1 MLKLRNLILKDSE
14 ITWQWRNQKPV
25 KEYYSDHPFEVTH
38 ENEVDWY
45 HKNVLTEN
53 KMTRIFG
60 VEADGKLA
68 GITMLKNIHPIHKLA
83 EFAILIDEKQSGK
96 GYGKEACY
104 QTLSYGFSQ
113 LNLHRIFLKVR
124 TDHPAAIRIY
134 ENCGFQREGTLRQ
147 EFFKNNLYHDQLIMG
162 ILRNEFNSR

>member
-1 MLKLRNLILKDSE
+1 MKLRSLILKDAE
-14 ITWQWRNQKPV
+14 TTWQWRNQKPV
-25 KEYYSDHPFEVTH
+25 KEYYSDHPFEVTL

-45 HKNVLTEN
+45 HKNVLIEN

-60 VEADGKLA
+60 VEIDGQLI

-83 EFAILIDEKQSGK
+83 EFAILIDEKQAGK

-104 QTLSYGFSQ
+104 LTLKFGFQQ
-113 LNLHRIFLKVR
+113 LNLNRIFLKVR

-134 ENCGFQREGTLRQ
+134 ESCGFIKEGTLRK
-147 EFFKNNLYHDQLIMG
+147 EFLKNNKFHDQYIMG
-162 ILRNEFNSR
+162 ILKSEF

>member
-1 MLKLRNLILKDSE
+1 MKLRTLILKDAE
-14 ITWQWRNQKPV
+14 TTWQWRNQKPV
-25 KEYYSDHPFEVTH
+25 KEYYSDHPFEVTL

-45 HKNVLTEN
+45 HKNVLKEN

-60 VEADGKLA
+60 VENSGVLV

-83 EFAILIDEKQSGK
+83 EFAILIDEKQAGK
-96 GYGKEACY
+96 GFGKKACY
-104 QTLSYGFSQ
+104 LTLKYGFQQ

-134 ENCGFQREGTLRQ
+134 ESCGFVREGTLRN
-147 EFFKNNLYHDQLIMG
+147 EFLKNNVFYDQYIMG
-162 ILRNEFNSR
+162 ILKSEFK